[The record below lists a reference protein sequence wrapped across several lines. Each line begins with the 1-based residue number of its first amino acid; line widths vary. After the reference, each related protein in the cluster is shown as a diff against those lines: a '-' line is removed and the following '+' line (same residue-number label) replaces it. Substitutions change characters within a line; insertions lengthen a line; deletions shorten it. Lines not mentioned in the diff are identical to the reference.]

1 MIWDMMD
8 TKSIHIYSDCSI
20 WDMNGTRPIYKEK
33 VMVSSKEHEI
43 DRKGTRKSIY
53 YQCLNYKMI
62 YNDKLGHES

>member
-1 MIWDMMD
+1 MGHVPY
-8 TKSIHIYSDCSI
+8 TK
-20 WDMNGTRPIYKEK
+20 KK